1 MFVRLFHV
9 IPRNSCI
16 SPIPIP
22 NIPMICPQDGA
33 PVNHKYIYHKH
44 INASEMLSLAIS
56 GT

>member
-9 IPRNSCI
+9 IPSNSCI